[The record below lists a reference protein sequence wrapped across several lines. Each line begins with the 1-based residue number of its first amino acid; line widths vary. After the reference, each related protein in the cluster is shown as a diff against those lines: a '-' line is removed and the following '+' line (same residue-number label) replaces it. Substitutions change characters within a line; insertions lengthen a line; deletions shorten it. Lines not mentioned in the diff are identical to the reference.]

1 MDIDAVA
8 PVLSDSKSAAVEPK
22 EHRVPKWRLDEEI
35 AKKKAL
41 QTQLNKALTLIAT
54 QKRIIG
60 RLQQELEQKCQTS
73 K

>member
-8 PVLSDSKSAAVEPK
+8 PVLHDSPSGAVEPK

-41 QTQLNKALTLIAT
+41 RTQLNKALTLIAT